1 MMCIREL
8 AQNRTQG
15 NHVSSN
21 WWFDMKDSEMKT
33 TPKPHS
39 DSGFWGCAFNWQIYR
54 HELLIS
60 KWNLRTFQEEK
71 IKTRTGSGW
80 RKHRRH
86 INYSSKDCSPTVQ
99 LMKESRGVVCVC
111 ASGPQGQ
118 ALWMFQRS
126 VSSSLLSLF
135 QGDWT
140 QRAKQQ
146 LHAAATLLH
155 QTDRQRDVCELKSVY
170 VSVWDQIHTKSL
182 CLTN

>member
-99 LMKESRGVVCVC
+99 LMKESRGVVCVRFRS
-111 ASGPQGQ
+111 SGSGFMNVSEEC
-118 ALWMFQRS
+118 LFLSSLS
-126 VSSSLLSLF
+126 VSGWLNTES
-135 QGDWT
+135 
-140 QRAKQQ
+140 
-146 LHAAATLLH
+146 
-155 QTDRQRDVCELKSVY
+155 QTTASCCSHTVTSDRQTERC
-170 VSVWDQIHTKSL
+170 VWT
-182 CLTN
+182 